1 MRDSRTLPFRATTES
16 GKRLDIEFPLHPG
29 TEEVVR
35 VNQLVTAVLDAL
47 DRDLKLAGQTSNGD
61 ILQALAMVTAIRAR
75 LLPGDFGQAQSLV
88 AELLATAMDAV
99 ERAELQGDPRPPVG
113 HA

>member
-1 MRDSRTLPFRATTES
+1 VKDSRTLPFRATTES

-29 TEEVVR
+29 TQEVVR
-35 VNQLVTAVLDAL
+35 VNQLVTAVLEGL
-47 DRDLKLAGQTSNGD
+47 DRDIKLAEETSNGD

-75 LLPGDFGQAQSLV
+75 LLPGDFSQAQTLV
-88 AELLATAMDAV
+88 AELLGTAMDAV
-99 ERAELQGDPRPPVG
+99 ERAELQGETRPPVG